1 MEKSRLKLLALI
13 TARGSSKSI
22 KYKNLVKIKNFSL
35 LERIFKAI
43 KISRVTKH
51 IFCSTEN
58 KKIANACFKMGLKV
72 IKRPTSLSK
81 DNTNIFYVAKHA
93 VDFLKKKNLVFDY
106 VMLLQPTYPFIK
118 KNDIIGSIKKLRNSD
133 ITSCQTV
140 HLTPHSYHYLN
151 TRIIKNNYVQFKF
164 INERRQKF
172 NKQKKEKTYN
182 FGNLVITKTKNL
194 LNEKTFF
201 TKKSTYLVI
210 DRYRSFDLDN
220 KYDLDYSKNFK

>member
-13 TARGSSKSI
+13 PARGSSKSI
-22 KYKNLVKIKNFSL
+22 KFKNLVKIKNVSL
-35 LERIFKAI
+35 LERNFKVI
-43 KISRVTKH
+43 KNSRVTKH

-58 KKIANACFKMGLKV
+58 KKIADACFKMGLEV
-72 IKRPTSLSK
+72 IKRPISLSK

-93 VDFLKKKNLVFDY
+93 VDFLKKKNLFFDY
-106 VMLLQPTYPFIK
+106 IILLQPTYPFVSK
-118 KNDIIGSIKKLRNSD
+118 SDIVNSIKKLRNSN

-151 TRIIKNNYVQFKF
+151 TRIIKNDYVKFKF
-164 INERRQKF
+164 IDERRKKF

-182 FGNLVITKTKNL
+182 FGNLVITKTKTL

-201 TKKSTYLVI
+201 TKKSTFLVI

-220 KYDLDYSKNFK
+220 KYDLDYLKNFR